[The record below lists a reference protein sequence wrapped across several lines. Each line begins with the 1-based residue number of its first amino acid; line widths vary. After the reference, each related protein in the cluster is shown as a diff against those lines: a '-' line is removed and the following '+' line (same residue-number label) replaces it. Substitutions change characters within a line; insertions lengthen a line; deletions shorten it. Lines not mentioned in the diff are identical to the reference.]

1 MPPDAGVIE
10 PGAAENGSAPADWR
24 TFMTDDLKADPVVSK
39 WAEKASEKD
48 IPSIVKGYAHAQH
61 RMGSAINLPGK
72 DAKPE
77 EMTALKAKLIEAG
90 VLPKPIADATEYV
103 IAKPENLPAGMQWSD
118 ELSGKLAGVMHKYQ
132 VPKEMAADLIAL
144 HMESMSGAVGSFA
157 QDTETVIAGLRSEH
171 GEKYDERR
179 ELANRLIPEIFKTD
193 EEAAL
198 ANKLGLGDNQ
208 RFISL
213 LMRLAPLAQQDSS
226 FMQNLSVKGGEMT
239 GEAARDEYAKVMSDP
254 KHPQYDGFRKGSKE
268 SLAYVDELYKKSYG
282 NAPVTL

>member
-1 MPPDAGVIE
+1 MPPESGVIE
-10 PGAAENGSAPADWR
+10 PVAPANVSAPADWR
-24 TFMTDDLKADPVVSK
+24 TFMTDDLKADPVVSE
-39 WAEKASEKD
+39 WAGKASEKD
-48 IPSIVKGYAHAQH
+48 VPSLIKGYANIFKQQ
-61 RMGSAINLPGK
+61 GGKVSIPGK
-72 DAKPE
+72 DSKPE
-77 EMTALKAKLIEAG
+77 DVSAFKAKLIEAG
-90 VLPKPIADATEYV
+90 VLPKPIADANEYA

-132 VPKEMAADLIAL
+132 VPKEMAADLMAL
-144 HMESMSGAVGSFA
+144 HMESLGGAVGSFA
-157 QDTETVIAGLRSEH
+157 QDAETVIAGLKSEH

-193 EEAAL
+193 EDAAL

-254 KHPQYDGFRKGSKE
+254 KHPQYEGFKKGSKE
-268 SLAYVDELYKKSYG
+268 ALAYVDDLYKKSYG
-282 NAPVTL
+282 NAPVIL